1 MKKLLL
7 FLATCLSL
15 VTTSFVS
22 AKDVD
27 YNIRL
32 YWGKLT
38 LNKDNTA
45 TFQQDL
51 VYDFASSYN
60 GQYVTLVQQVM
71 YLKDLE
77 LIAILK

>member
-32 YWGKLT
+32 YWGRLT

-45 TFQQDL
+45 TFNRIL
-51 VYDFASSYN
+51 FMILLHPTMAN
-60 GQYVTLVQQVM
+60 TLPWVQQVM
-71 YLKDLE
+71 YLKDLK